1 MHPGSPR
8 LILGRKLWKR
18 AAESKEA
25 CDEAL
30 RVISEAEAKMAPAG
44 ATTRTEG
51 VTFRRQ
57 VGFQSRPSPSLTRN
71 DAAPLVAKPQRS
83 DLEIQH

>member
-8 LILGRKLWKR
+8 LIWGRKLWKR

-51 VTFRRQ
+51 VTFSSPG
-57 VGFQSRPSPSLTRN
+57 GFSEPT
-71 DAAPLVAKPQRS
+71 KPFPYPK
-83 DLEIQH
+83 